1 MQMPLTDI
9 QVRTA
14 KPRERAYKL
23 PDGGGLYLFLPP
35 TGARLWR
42 LRFTLHGK
50 DRTLALGDYP
60 TLSLKDARAEALV
73 ARQKLHRGVD
83 PVQAKREAKASAA
96 RNAEGTFGAL
106 SDRWRENRAW
116 TAPTRK
122 QYDRLFERD
131 ILPPLGRR
139 PVANIQVSE
148 IRAVL
153 EKAAKPRLDLDSE
166 GKRKKIGG
174 VISARHVKLLISGV
188 LDLAVEDGL
197 CAVNVARI
205 RGVANRSK
213 SRTEAHTATP
223 YRHLSAD
230 GLRTLLMRLDTY
242 QGEPTTT
249 AALRLLMLCFTRPSE
264 LREAKWSEFDID
276 AVGGGIWRI
285 PAERMKGRR
294 PHDVPLSS
302 QAIEALRELRPYTGT
317 GEFLFPNERDSHRPM
332 GRSTL
337 QRALGYLGM
346 ESSPH
351 GFRHT
356 ASTLLHEQ
364 GFDSL
369 VIERQLAHIDSNPV
383 RAAYNKATYLPERRR
398 MLQQW
403 ADWLDALKAGE
414 FGGKVVQMRARA

>member
-1 MQMPLTDI
+1 MPLTDI

-14 KPRERAYKL
+14 KPRERSYKL

-60 TLSLKDARAEALV
+60 TLSLKDARAGALL
-73 ARQKLHRGVD
+73 ARQQLHGGID
-83 PVQAKREAKASAA
+83 PVHAKREAKASAA
-96 RNAEGTFGAL
+96 RSADGTFGSV
-106 SDRWRENRAW
+106 SDRWRQTRAW

-122 QYDRLFERD
+122 QYDRLFKRD
-131 ILPPLGRR
+131 IIPALGRR
-139 PVANIQVSE
+139 PVAQIQASE
-148 IRAVL
+148 IRLVL
-153 EKAAKPRLDLDSE
+153 GKAAKVRLGFDSE
-166 GKRKKIGG
+166 GKRKKLGG
-174 VISARHVKLLISGV
+174 VISARHVQLLISGV
-188 LDLAVEDGL
+188 LDLALEDGL
-197 CAVNVARI
+197 CTINVARI
-205 RGVANRSK
+205 RGVASRSK
-213 SRTEAHTATP
+213 TP
-223 YRHLSAD
+223 RETHIPTTYRHLSAD
-230 GLRTLLMRLDTY
+230 GLRTLLVRLDTY
-242 QGEPTTT
+242 KGEPTTT
-249 AALRLLMLCFTRPSE
+249 AALRLLMLCFTRPTE
-264 LREAKWSEFDID
+264 MREAKWAEFELD
-276 AVGGGIWRI
+276 AIGGGMWRI

-294 PHDVPLSS
+294 SHDVPLST
-302 QAIEALRELRPYTGT
+302 QAIAVLQELKQHTAMSD
-317 GEFLFPNERDSHRPM
+317 FLFPNERDRNRPM

-346 ESSPH
+346 DSSPH

-369 VIERQLAHIDSNPV
+369 VIERQLAHIDRNPV

-403 ADWLDALKAGE
+403 ADWLASLKAGE
-414 FGGKVVQMRARA
+414 YGGKVVQLRARA

>member
-1 MQMPLTDI
+1 MPLTDI

-14 KPRERAYKL
+14 KPRECSFKL
-23 PDGGGLYLFLPP
+23 PDGGGLYLFVPP
-35 TGARLWR
+35 SGARLWR

-60 TLSLKDARAEALV
+60 TLSLKDARAAALV
-73 ARQKLHRGVD
+73 ARQLLHAGVD

-96 RNAEGTFGAL
+96 RNAAGTFGAL
-106 SDRWRENRAW
+106 AERWRETRAW

-131 ILPPLGRR
+131 ILPALGRR
-139 PVANIQVSE
+139 PVANIPLSE
-148 IRAVL
+148 IRTVL
-153 EKAAKPRLDLDSE
+153 EKAAKVRTGRDSE
-166 GKRKKIGG
+166 GKRKKLGG
-174 VISARHVKLLISGV
+174 IISARHVQLLISGV

-197 CAVNVARI
+197 CTLNVARI
-205 RGVANRSK
+205 RGIASRSK
-213 SRTEAHTATP
+213 NRREAHIPTP
-223 YRHLSAD
+223 YWHLSAD
-230 GLRTLLMRLDTY
+230 GLRTLLLRLDTY
-242 QGEPTTT
+242 RGEPTTT
-249 AALRLLMLCFTRPSE
+249 TALHLLMLCFTRPTE
-264 LREAKWSEFDID
+264 LREAKWCEFDLD

-294 PHDVPLSS
+294 PHDVPLST
-302 QAIEALRELRPYTGT
+302 QAIEALRKLRLHTGT
-317 GEFLFPNERDSHRPM
+317 SNFLFPNERDRERPM

-337 QRALGYLGM
+337 QRALAYLGM
-346 ESSPH
+346 DSSPH

-369 VIERQLAHIDSNPV
+369 VIERQLAHMDRNPV

-403 ADWLDALKAGE
+403 VNWIDSLKAGE
-414 FGGKVVQMRARA
+414 LGGNVVPMRVRA